1 LYKLLAHLNKLGIVH
16 RDVKPANYLFQ
27 RATLQGQLTDFG
39 LSEYL
44 NKKDVYSLN
53 KMSFDDKCYK
63 SDCINSSDSVC
74 SFCIAKPAQRVSR
87 SGSPGFRAPEILI
100 KSHRQ
105 DGMIDV
111 WAAGICL
118 LSTLARRYPFFP
130 RADDFDALIQIGALV
145 GSENLTRACN
155 ALNKKI
161 SISFLK
167 MPEESQLHD
176 SVRSLRFD
184 TNYR

>member
-1 LYKLLAHLNKLGIVH
+1 M
-16 RDVKPANYLFQ
+16 KPANYLFQ

-44 NKKDVYSLN
+44 NKKDVYSQN
-53 KMSFDDKCYK
+53 KMSFDDKCYA
-63 SDCINSSDSVC
+63 SDCINSSDSIC
-74 SFCIAKPAQRVSR
+74 KFCMAKPAQRVSR

-105 DGMIDV
+105 DGIIDV

-145 GSENLTRACN
+145 GSENLTRACS
-155 ALNKKI
+155 ALNKNI
-161 SISFLK
+161 AISFLK
-167 MPEESQLHD
+167 MPEESQLED
-176 SVRSLRFD
+176 SVRALRFE
-184 TNYR
+184 Y

>member
-1 LYKLLAHLNKLGIVH
+1 
-16 RDVKPANYLFQ
+16 
-27 RATLQGQLTDFG
+27 
-39 LSEYL
+39 
-44 NKKDVYSLN
+44 
-53 KMSFDDKCYK
+53 
-63 SDCINSSDSVC
+63 
-74 SFCIAKPAQRVSR
+74 
-87 SGSPGFRAPEILI
+87 
-100 KSHRQ
+100 
-105 DGMIDV
+105 MIDV